1 MEFIGRERELARI
14 KKTLKAPEQR
24 NVLIYGRRR
33 VGKSEL
39 IKQALTDLS
48 DVATVYYECRQTS
61 EADNL
66 ESLSVLVAEALSF
79 PPLAFTGIREL
90 IEFLFAQAKDKNI
103 TLVLDEYPYLRDA
116 VKGLDSILQTSI
128 DARREDSRLN
138 IVLCGSYVEIMKSL
152 IEHESPLYGRIDL
165 ALELKPMD
173 YFDAAKFYP
182 AFSPE
187 DKVRLYSVFGGIP
200 FYNRL
205 IDQSQS
211 VRDNI
216 IELVTEPGAR
226 LESEVPSYLNA
237 EISKMTNA
245 NEVFGALAQGYSRWG
260 DVLAQS
266 HVSSG
271 PAMAD
276 VLDKLMSLEI
286 VQKRAPINDPT
297 NKRKSGYFVVDPLSL
312 FYYRYVF
319 RNASARQLLDPEVF
333 YDRHVFQ
340 DFEENYVPHMFE
352 EICRQYLVRQN
363 RTGKIEPAFDAIGK
377 YWYDDPANKTSGEFD
392 VVTQDPEA
400 THSTKQSSANPPSR
414 KKWSTRKS
422 PKSRQRDSSAI
433 AMDSSPVRASKLAK
447 AIEPSSSTCRRCLNR
462 TGQVPPDSKHSL
474 SNRTI
479 VRWISC
485 WVESS
490 VGWAMLP

>member
-90 IEFLFAQAKDKNI
+90 IEFLFAQAKDKII

-128 DARREDSRLN
+128 DAHREDSRLN

-216 IELVTEPGAR
+216 IELVT
-226 LESEVPSYLNA
+226 
-237 EISKMTNA
+237 
-245 NEVFGALAQGYSRWG
+245 
-260 DVLAQS
+260 
-266 HVSSG
+266 
-271 PAMAD
+271 
-276 VLDKLMSLEI
+276 
-286 VQKRAPINDPT
+286 
-297 NKRKSGYFVVDPLSL
+297 
-312 FYYRYVF
+312 
-319 RNASARQLLDPEVF
+319 
-333 YDRHVFQ
+333 
-340 DFEENYVPHMFE
+340 
-352 EICRQYLVRQN
+352 
-363 RTGKIEPAFDAIGK
+363 
-377 YWYDDPANKTSGEFD
+377 
-392 VVTQDPEA
+392 
-400 THSTKQSSANPPSR
+400 
-414 KKWSTRKS
+414 
-422 PKSRQRDSSAI
+422 
-433 AMDSSPVRASKLAK
+433 
-447 AIEPSSSTCRRCLNR
+447 
-462 TGQVPPDSKHSL
+462 
-474 SNRTI
+474 
-479 VRWISC
+479 
-485 WVESS
+485 
-490 VGWAMLP
+490 